1 MARRAGGGSTIVGP
15 KDVTPEQEQARLDES
30 LAALRATAAKGQAER
45 DKMDEVI
52 GATEGPLDL
61 PSEQVTEQLTQETEA
76 EKILPQIEIPATP
89 DVSEDNTLAEL
100 SARQREAER
109 VPGILE
115 RTGITPV
122 TEGGTT
128 RLKGAEDAFGY
139 DMVNRL
145 RRFSY
150 RISTQLDPISLPVA
164 KAADMDPNNPL
175 FDDQLEKFNADD
187 PEQTLRMNKGEG
199 ALALTKSNLLL
210 SRQGLGIGRW
220 NSDWNP
226 AEVDVNSD
234 GKLTNYNDLTTAQPT
249 QINPVYGIAVASVVE
264 PFMLQ
269 QEAMDSVAVL
279 DEEQGARPQEES
291 QDFSMQGLGREVFK
305 GVRKMRSEVEGESS
319 DAYVADYQNMT
330 PESFELL
337 GKWAIDTYAQANPE
351 MVTVIPGLKGEAT
364 RGYALTREG
373 MYTLEREVDKYRPV
387 DFDYPLMVETSP
399 EGTFQYEQR
408 TARGSTGQNP
418 NRDPSIVEEAKYNAH
433 QVNIVFDNQRTK
445 IATLFG
451 AHALATALVKGRQEG
466 TNFTLDAFDIGPQR
480 YLKIKGIAAKQQ
492 SLVEKYKIDLAEV
505 EAKIDENPLP
515 YLYAKLDRLNEDIK
529 FRKELVEK
537 YSKPEVIEQLYYQ
550 HSNKNL
556 EVLVNLAKYD
566 GDTFHYSYFN
576 QQATQRLT
584 THQNKMSFQ
593 NNHLVRNVVGSGVK
607 YDIRPMSGSPNEVSF
622 LENMGYLF
630 FDGAGMIPQAATNR
644 ARQHITQKSP
654 RYKRLVS
661 MGSKLKDALDNYNPE
676 VTRGQFKNVKI
687 TPKGISGVD
696 GIKATMPESIMNDT
710 EVKSFL
716 DAMSAESDSHKHFIQ
731 VIDYLVELAKY
742 DESMKAGKSF
752 HTSINSIE
760 VDGISNGLASM
771 FSALG
776 MESKLYRVG
785 VKRAAGQEKILGN
798 FKDIPN
804 RDAYEG
810 DIRDTLQQNL
820 EEFLEGGVGSGVL
833 FDKAWMR
840 KYGYGED
847 QVEML
852 RGIIRAASSNK
863 SDFRKMPL
871 MTFSY
876 GQELSNLIGSVY
888 DTILADPDLKSTI
901 ESDFP
906 GGIPKAAEF
915 LNDFRNLAIELTLG
929 TEITEFSSSLK
940 RFVEVSSLYNR
951 PIVLDSAAGGKVS
964 FGGFITKDDPTKK
977 QYATRPAPPIDKGGR
992 QISRKKLEAQI
1003 KKAKTPKQKEAL
1015 QRQLDRLPAE
1025 TKAVIKPKISTFSPH
1040 AEKQGM
1046 IGARARG
1053 SILIAF
1059 GQGFDGATMLNVFAG
1074 KNWNNITKQNGGR
1087 TPFILP
1093 IYDAIVTDLGSMQ
1106 ASRQAINNS
1115 WVDLT
1120 TNGKVLKSL
1129 QNNVTGNVVY
1139 GRKEFKRMAEESPKK
1154 LIDQEEHGMLV
1165 GYIASKLIRL
1175 TSTDTD
1181 LKEVGRDLR
1190 QELLGE
1196 GATYLD
1202 LFAAQEFLL
1211 KNEYELGDTIPA
1223 QVSKL
1228 VRNANER
1235 SRKVAQ
1241 NIKKDYDIMGTEAEV
1256 LQYAADDLKLSK
1268 VLKTFDK
1275 G

>member
-76 EKILPQIEIPATP
+76 AKILPQIEIPATP

-109 VPGILE
+109 VPGLFE
-115 RTGITPV
+115 RTGIPPQS
-122 TEGGTT
+122 GTT
-128 RLKGAEDAFGY
+128 RLKGAEDAFGLEMI
-139 DMVNRL
+139 DRL
-145 RRFSY
+145 EVFVDTVSN
-150 RISTQLDPISLPVA
+150 QLDPVSLPISRA
-164 KAADMDPNNPL
+164 TDMDPNNPL

-199 ALALTKSNLLL
+199 ALALTKSNVLL
-210 SRQGLGIGRW
+210 SRQGLGIGKW
-220 NSDWNP
+220 NPDWNP
-226 AEVDVNSD
+226 AEVDIDSN
-234 GKLTNYNDLTTAQPT
+234 GKLTNYNDLTTVQPA
-249 QINPVYGIAVASVVE
+249 IIDPVYGIGLASVIE
-264 PFMLQ
+264 PFLLQ
-269 QEAMDSVAVL
+269 QEAMDAIAVL
-279 DEEQGARPQEES
+279 DEDQGGRPKGES
-291 QDFSMQGLGREVFK
+291 QDFSMQAGGRELFK
-305 GVRKMRSEVEGESS
+305 GLRKMRSEIEGEPS
-319 DAYVADYQNMT
+319 DSYVTDYENFT
-330 PESFELL
+330 PEAFELIF
-337 GKWAIDTYAQANPE
+337 KWGLDTYAQANPE
-351 MVTVIPGLKGEAT
+351 MVTITPGRKGEAT
-364 RGYALTREG
+364 RGYTLTSKG
-373 MYTLEREVDKYRPV
+373 MDRLGREVDKYRPV

-418 NRDPSIVEEAKYNAH
+418 NKDPSIVEEAKYNAH
-433 QVNIVFDNQRTK
+433 QVNVVFDNQRTK

-451 AHALATALVKGRQEG
+451 AHAIATAPVEGRQQG

-480 YLKIKGIAAKQQ
+480 YLKIKGIAAKQK
-492 SLVEKYKIDLAEV
+492 SLVEKYEIDREEV
-505 EAKIDENPLP
+505 KARIAENPLP
-515 YLYAKLDRLNEDIK
+515 FLYAKLDRLNENIK
-529 FRKELVEK
+529 FREELVEK
-537 YSKPEVIEQLYYQ
+537 YSKPEVIKQLYYQ
-550 HSNKNL
+550 HANKNL

-607 YDIRPMSGSPNEVSF
+607 YDVRPMSGSPNEVSF

-630 FDGAGMIPQAATNR
+630 FDGAGFIPQAATNK
-644 ARQHITQKSP
+644 ARQHITQRSP

-661 MGSKLKDALDNYNPE
+661 IGSKLKDALDNYNPE
-676 VTRGQFKNVKI
+676 VTKGQFKNVKV

-696 GIKATMPESIMNDT
+696 GIKATMPEPIMNDT

-716 DAMSAESDSHKHFIQ
+716 DAMSAERDSHKHFVQI
-731 VIDYLVELAKY
+731 IDYLVDLAKY
-742 DESMKAGKSF
+742 DEAMKAGKSF

-760 VDGISNGLASM
+760 IDGISNGIASM
-771 FSALG
+771 FAALG
-776 MESKLYRVG
+776 LESKLYRVG

-810 DIRDTLQQNL
+810 NIRATLQQNL
-820 EEFLEGGVGSGVL
+820 QEFLSDDLGVL
-833 FDKAWMR
+833 YDSAWMR
-840 KYGYGED
+840 KYGYNET
-847 QVEML
+847 QVAML
-852 RGIIRAASSNK
+852 QDIIKIASDDRNETTFK
-863 SDFRKMPL
+863 KMPL

-876 GQELSNLIGSVY
+876 GQELSNLIDSVY
-888 DTILADPDLKSTI
+888 DTILGDPQLKALI
-901 ESDFP
+901 ENEFP

-929 TEITEFSSSLK
+929 SEVTNFASSLK
-940 RFVEVSSLYNR
+940 RFVEVSAIYNR
-951 PIVLDSAAGGKVS
+951 PVVLDSAAGGKIS

-992 QISRKKLEAQI
+992 QISRKKLEDQI
-1003 KKAKTPKQKEAL
+1003 KKVKTPKQKEAL
-1015 QRQLDRLPAE
+1015 QRQLDRLPPE
-1025 TKAVIKPKISTFSPH
+1025 TKVVIKPKVSTFSPH

-1053 SILIAF
+1053 AILIAF

-1115 WVDLT
+1115 WVELT

-1129 QNNVTGNVVY
+1129 QDNVTGNVVY

-1165 GYIASKLIRL
+1165 RYIASKLIRL
-1175 TSTDTD
+1175 TSADPD

-1235 SRKVAQ
+1235 SRKVSHDIQ
-1241 NIKKDYDIMGTEAEV
+1241 KDYDIMGTEAEV
-1256 LQYAADDLKLSK
+1256 LQYAAADLKLSK
-1268 VLKTFDK
+1268 VLKTFDE

>member
-76 EKILPQIEIPATP
+76 AKILPQIEIPATP

-109 VPGILE
+109 VPGLLE

-128 RLKGAEDAFGY
+128 RLKGAENAFGLE
-139 DMVNRL
+139 MVDRL
-145 RRFSY
+145 RGFTDRV
-150 RISTQLDPISLPVA
+150 STQLDPVSLPISR
-164 KAADMDPNNPL
+164 AADMDPNNPL
-175 FDDQLEKFNADD
+175 FDDQLEKFNTDD

-199 ALALTKSNLLL
+199 ALALTKSNVLL
-210 SRQGLGIGRW
+210 SRQGLGIGKW
-220 NSDWNP
+220 NPDWNP
-226 AEVDVNSD
+226 AEVDIDSN
-234 GKLTNYNDLTTAQPT
+234 GKLTNYNDLTTVQPA
-249 QINPVYGIAVASVVE
+249 IIDPVYGIGVASVIE
-264 PFMLQ
+264 PFLLQ
-269 QEAMDSVAVL
+269 QEAMDAIAVL
-279 DEEQGARPQEES
+279 DEDQGGRPKEES
-291 QDFSMQGLGREVFK
+291 QDFSMQAGGRELFK
-305 GVRKMRSEVEGESS
+305 ALRKMRSEIEGEPS
-319 DAYVADYQNMT
+319 DSYVADYENFT
-330 PESFELL
+330 PEAFELIF
-337 GKWAIDTYAQANPE
+337 KWGLDTYAQANPE
-351 MVTVIPGLKGEAT
+351 MVTIIPGIKGEAT

-373 MYTLEREVDKYRPV
+373 MDTLEREVDRYRPV

-418 NRDPSIVEEAKYNAH
+418 NKDPSIVEEAKYNAH

-451 AHALATALVKGRQEG
+451 AHALATAPVEGRQEG

-480 YLKIKGIAAKQQ
+480 YLKIKGIAAKQK
-492 SLVEKYKIDLAEV
+492 SLVEKYEIDREEV
-505 EAKIDENPLP
+505 KAQIEENPLP
-515 YLYAKLDRLNEDIK
+515 FLYAKLDRLNENIK
-529 FRKELVEK
+529 FREELVEK
-537 YSKPEVIEQLYYQ
+537 YTKPEVIKQLYYQ
-550 HSNKNL
+550 HANKNL

-576 QQATQRLT
+576 QRATQRLT

-630 FDGAGMIPQAATNR
+630 FDGAGMVPQAATNR
-644 ARQHITQKSP
+644 ARQHITQRSP

-676 VTRGQFKNVKI
+676 VTRGQFKNVKV

-716 DAMSAESDSHKHFIQ
+716 DAMSAEPDSHKHFVQ
-731 VIDYLVELAKY
+731 VMDYLIDLAKY

-810 DIRDTLQQNL
+810 NIRATLQQNL
-820 EEFLEGGVGSGVL
+820 QEFLSDDLGVL
-833 FDKAWMR
+833 YDSAWMR
-840 KYGYGED
+840 KYGYNET
-847 QVEML
+847 QVPML
-852 RGIIRAASSNK
+852 QEIIKIASDDRNETTFK
-863 SDFRKMPL
+863 KMPL

-876 GQELSNLIGSVY
+876 GQELPNLIGSVY
-888 DTILADPDLKSTI
+888 DTILGDPELKALI
-901 ESDFP
+901 EDAFP

-929 TEITEFSSSLK
+929 SEITNFASSLK
-940 RFVEVSSLYNR
+940 RFVEVSSMYNR
-951 PIVLDSAAGGKVS
+951 PVVLDSAAGGKIS

-1015 QRQLDRLPAE
+1015 QRQLDRLPPE
-1025 TKAVIKPKISTFSPH
+1025 TKVVIKPKVSTFSPH

-1129 QNNVTGNVVY
+1129 QDNVTGNVVY

-1175 TSTDTD
+1175 TSADPD

-1268 VLKTFDK
+1268 VLKTFDE